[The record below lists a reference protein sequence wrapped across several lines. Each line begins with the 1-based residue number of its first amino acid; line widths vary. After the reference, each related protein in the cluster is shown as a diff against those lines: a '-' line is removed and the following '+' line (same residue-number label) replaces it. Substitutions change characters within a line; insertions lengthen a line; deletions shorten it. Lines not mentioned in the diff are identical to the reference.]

1 MVSPVSEEG
10 NAEFEGVGLLAADWA
25 HKDDRI
31 WEHSEL
37 AHPELAHQISEH
49 RADRRA
55 INAIGRPTK
64 KACENN

>member
-1 MVSPVSEEG
+1 M
-10 NAEFEGVGLLAADWA
+10 VGLLAADLA
-25 HKDDRI
+25 HNDDRI

-37 AHPELAHQISEH
+37 AHQIYEH